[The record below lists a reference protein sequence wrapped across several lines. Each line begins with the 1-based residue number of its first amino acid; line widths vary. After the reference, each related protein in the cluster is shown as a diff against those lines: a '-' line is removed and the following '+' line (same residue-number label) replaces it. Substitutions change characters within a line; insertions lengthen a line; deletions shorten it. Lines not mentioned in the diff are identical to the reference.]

1 MQMRTLGKTN
11 LQVAPI
17 CLGANVFG
25 WTVDEAASPAVLDAY
40 IESGGNFI
48 DTANVYSGGQSETII
63 GRWMKAR
70 GNRNKLVVVTK
81 VGMKAGP
88 GPDDQGLSRHHINKS
103 IEASLARLQ
112 TDYIDLYLAHRD
124 DPDVPLDETLEAF
137 ARLVEQGKVRYIGAS
152 NYTSERLAA
161 ALQTSDRQG
170 YARYVSLQPRY
181 NLVTRADYEGDLEAL
196 CMREGLGVITYSSLA
211 SGFLSGKYRRGEQLP
226 QSARATNVQTR
237 YMDDHG
243 FAVLD
248 ALETVAKARG
258 ATNTQVALAWILA
271 RPSVTAPIAS
281 GSSPEQVR
289 ELMGAAD
296 LHLTPEEGAT
306 LDAIGR

>member
-1 MQMRTLGKTN
+1 MQTRTLDKTD

-25 WTVDEAASPAVLDAY
+25 WTVDEAHAPAVLDAY
-40 IESGGNFI
+40 MESGGNFI

-70 GNRNKLVVVTK
+70 GNRSKVVLVTK

-88 GPDDQGLSRHHINKS
+88 EPEDQGLSRGHISKS
-103 IEASLARLQ
+103 IEASLSRLQ

-137 ARLVEQGKVRYIGAS
+137 TGLVEQGKVRNIGAS
-152 NYTSERLAA
+152 NYTADRLAA
-161 ALQTSDRQG
+161 ALQTSDSQG
-170 YARYVSLQPRY
+170 YARYVCLQPRY
-181 NLVTRADYEGDLEAL
+181 NLVTRGDYEGDLEGL
-196 CMREGLGVITYSSLA
+196 CMHEGLGVITYSSLA
-211 SGFLSGKYRRGEQLP
+211 SGFLSGKYRQGEELP

-248 ALETVAKARG
+248 ALERVAKARG

-296 LHLTPEEGAT
+296 IRLTPEEVAA
-306 LDAIGR
+306 LDAAG

>member
-1 MQMRTLGKTN
+1 MQTRTLGKTD

-40 IESGGNFI
+40 VESGGNFI

-70 GNRNKLVVVTK
+70 GNRSKLVVVTK

-88 GPDDQGLSRHHINKS
+88 GPEDQGLSRLHINNS
-103 IEASLARLQ
+103 IEASLSRLQ

-124 DPDVPLDETLEAF
+124 DPDTPLDETLEAF
-137 ARLVEQGKVRYIGAS
+137 TRLVEQGKVRYIGAS
-152 NYTSERLAA
+152 NYAADRLAA

-170 YARYVSLQPRY
+170 YARYICLQPRY

-196 CMREGLGVITYSSLA
+196 CVREGLGVITYSSLA

-226 QSARATNVQTR
+226 QSARATNVQNR

-243 FAVLD
+243 FALLD
-248 ALETVAKARG
+248 ALVRVAKARG
-258 ATNTQVALAWILA
+258 ATNTEVALAWILA

-289 ELMGAAD
+289 ELMRAAD
-296 LHLTPEEGAT
+296 LHLTPEEIAA
-306 LDAIGR
+306 LDEAGH